1 VLVLAARPKSNP
13 TAYLIIVEV
22 RLVKDGDLDAL
33 FKILDS
39 FQVVGSF

>member
-1 VLVLAARPKSNP
+1 VVLAARPKSDP
-13 TAYLIIVEV
+13 TAYLIIVDV
-22 RLVKDGDLDAL
+22 YLVKDGDFDAL